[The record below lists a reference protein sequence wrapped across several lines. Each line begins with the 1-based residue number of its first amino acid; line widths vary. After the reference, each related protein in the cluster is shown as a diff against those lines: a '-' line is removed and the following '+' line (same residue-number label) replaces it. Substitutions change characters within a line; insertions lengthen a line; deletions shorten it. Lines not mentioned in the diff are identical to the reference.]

1 MRAFRFFASILGW
14 AGALASLPLMA
25 DGRDERRDDRGGAR
39 VTFYEHADFR
49 GGSITVHVGDSLENL
64 GRAHFTNGE
73 RVNDRIS
80 SIRVEGNA
88 DVLVYR
94 DAGFRGEALK
104 IDHSVRNLRDDLSGW
119 NDEISSVR
127 VVRESRRGPDPDM
140 RDRDHDRP
148 RMDPRQADRIIAR
161 AYRDILQRDPDE
173 GGLKW
178 HRRKMVEEGLT
189 EEQLRAALRQ
199 SGEYRTVV
207 DRIVTKA
214 YRDLLGREPDPS
226 GRQSFSEHMLKHG
239 WSEEDVRNAIRR
251 SDEYRAR
258 GRDGH

>member
-1 MRAFRFFASILGW
+1 MRFFHFFAGIIGC
-14 AGALASLPLMA
+14 AGALAPLTLLA
-25 DGRDERRDDRGGAR
+25 DGRDDRGGAR

-80 SIRVEGNA
+80 SIRIEGAA

-94 DAGFRGEALK
+94 DAGFRGEVRR
-104 IDHSVRNLRDDLSGW
+104 IDRSVRNLGDDLPGW

-127 VVRESRRGPDPDM
+127 VERESRRGPEPAW
-140 RDRDHDRP
+140 RDRDRP
-148 RMDPRQADRIIAR
+148 RMDPRQADRIITR
-161 AYRDILQRDPDE
+161 AYRDILQRDPDS
-173 GGLKW
+173 GGLRW
-178 HRRKMVEEGLT
+178 HRQKMVDEGLT

-214 YRDLLGREPDPS
+214 YRDLLGRDPDPS

-258 GRDGH
+258 QRDGH